1 MAGRSRSRGIHGAV
15 GRLPRRLLV
24 AGAILAGLSAGVVLG
39 GVVFFPE
46 LGSWVVRGKV
56 VPRLERELG
65 RKVAVAGIAVTR
77 GRVVLTDVVVAG
89 ANDAANA
96 PLARIASVTADYDFW
111 DTLGGEMRL
120 GHVVV
125 DGLRASVV
133 RHADGSDNFRDLAE
147 RLRKRLN
154 AAPSPGAAGGE
165 GGRLSLRPASLVL
178 SNAVFEAV
186 DAAAG
191 VRASAAGVSA
201 RLAEDGMIEAELSDV
216 AVSTDIG
223 PGATLGRA
231 RITTEMSAPLEHA
244 VVEIHDG
251 TVRATRGITLSA
263 VTGTVAPSGGTA
275 LRLDLAGSY
284 GGATEPLWKARGRID
299 VAAQTASIDVAA
311 EQFTFDRLDS
321 VLRDSAVV
329 EYADT
334 SLGAAMHVE
343 VDPARVVFNGNF
355 RLDGLS
361 VFHPMLA
368 TKPAHDISVAGDI
381 EGDFDRATR
390 TLTVKRG
397 ALSAGEVAFQL
408 EGSMHLPGG
417 LEPDGLRR
425 AEPRVAAHVVVPP
438 VPCQSVLDAIPDA
451 MVPYLADF
459 SMQGTF
465 DADVRVAIDWANLEA
480 TELDGKIDIFGC
492 RARERGSEDPIAER
506 LAGTFMHYVEEE
518 REVWLSFLIGPENP
532 DFVPIAEVSPHI
544 LNSFMTTED
553 SRFYDHNGFIPR
565 EFKSALVKN
574 LQAGYF
580 RFGASSITMQT
591 VKNVLLYREKTL
603 ARKLQEL
610 FLTWYIE
617 TQLEKDRIFEI
628 YVNAIEYGP
637 GLYGIG
643 PATRHYFGKHPRDVS
658 PVEAAFLSSLLPSP
672 KQRYKQYCEDRLWRT
687 SEVKIQRILTYMH
700 ERQRLTDEEYEAARV
715 TPLVFDRVEAGPER
729 ECKRMVRRAIENAR
743 PTNPMAK

>member
-1 MAGRSRSRGIHGAV
+1 
-15 GRLPRRLLV
+15 LPRRFLV
-24 AGAILAGLSAGVVLG
+24 IGAILAGLGVGFALG
-39 GVVFFPE
+39 GIALFPRV
-46 LGSWVVRGKV
+46 GAWVIRGKV
-56 VPRLERELG
+56 VPRLEQELG
-65 RKVAVAGIAVTR
+65 RKVTVDGIEVTR
-77 GRVVLTDVVVAG
+77 GRVVLRDMVVAG
-89 ANDAANA
+89 ANDAPDA
-96 PLARIASVTADYDFW
+96 PLARIATVIADYDFW
-111 DTLGGEMRL
+111 DTVQGEVRL

-125 DGLRASVV
+125 DGLQVHVV
-133 RHADGSDNFRDLAE
+133 RHADGSDNVRDLAD
-147 RLRKRLN
+147 RLRQRLG
-154 AAPSPGAAGGE
+154 AAASPGGASGG
-165 GGRLSLRPASLVL
+165 GARVSLRPASLVL
-178 SNAVFEAV
+178 SNATFQAT

-201 RLAEDGMIEAELSDV
+201 TLSEDGMVEAELRDV

-231 RITTEMSAPLEHA
+231 RVTTDLSAPLEQA
-244 VVEIHDG
+244 VVAIEG
-251 TVRATRGITLSA
+251 GSVRATEKVTLSA

-275 LRLDLAGSY
+275 LRLDLTGSY

-311 EQFTFDRLDS
+311 EEFTFDRLDS

-329 EYADT
+329 EYEDT

-343 VDPARVVFNGNF
+343 VDPARVVFHGDF

-368 TKPAHDISVAGDI
+368 TKPAREISVAGDV

-390 TLTVKRG
+390 VLTVKHG
-397 ALSAGEVAFQL
+397 ALSAGKVAFEL
-408 EGSMHLPGG
+408 AGSMHLPGG
-417 LEPDGLRR
+417 LEPDGQRR
-425 AEPRVAAHVVVPP
+425 AEPRVAAHLLVPP

-451 MVPYLADF
+451 MVPYLENF
-459 SMQGTF
+459 TMQGTF
-465 DADVRVAIDWANLEA
+465 EADVRLAIDWANLEA
-480 TELDGKIDIFGC
+480 TELDGELDIFGC
-492 RARERGSEDPIAER
+492 RAREQGSEDPIAER
-506 LAGTFMHYVEEE
+506 LAGSFMHYVEEE
-518 REVWLSFLIGPENP
+518 RDVWISFVIGPENP
-532 DFVPIAEVSPHI
+532 DFVPLAEVSPHI

-553 SRFYDHNGFIPR
+553 SRFYDHKGFIPR
-565 EFKSALVKN
+565 EFKSALIKN

-643 PATRHYFGKHPRDVS
+643 PAMRHYFGKHPRDAS
-658 PVEAAFLSSLLPSP
+658 PVEAAFLSSILPSP

-700 ERQRLTDEEYEAARV
+700 ERDRLTDEEYEAARA
-715 TPLVFDRVEAGPER
+715 TPLVFDRAEAGPER

-743 PTNPMAK
+743 PTNPMLK

>member
-1 MAGRSRSRGIHGAV
+1 MAGPPRTRAIHGAV
-15 GRLPRRLLV
+15 GRLPRRFLV
-24 AGAILAGLSAGVVLG
+24 AGAILAGLSVGFALG
-39 GVVFFPE
+39 GIALFPRA
-46 LGSWVVRGKV
+46 GAWVVRAKV
-56 VPRLERELG
+56 VPRLEQELG
-65 RKVAVAGIAVTR
+65 RKVTVDGIAVTR
-77 GRVVLTDVVVAG
+77 GRVVLQGVVVAG
-89 ANDAANA
+89 ANDAPDA
-96 PLARIASVTADYDFW
+96 PLARVASVTADYDFW
-111 DTLGGEMRL
+111 DTLGGEVRL

-125 DGLRASVV
+125 DGLQVSVV
-133 RHADGSDNFRDLAE
+133 RHADGSDNLRDLAE
-147 RLRKRLN
+147 RLRKRLG
-154 AAPSPGAAGGE
+154 AAASPGGSGGQASKV
-165 GGRLSLRPASLVL
+165 SLRPASLVL
-178 SNAVFEAV
+178 SNAAFQAV

-191 VRASAAGVSA
+191 VRASAAGSA
-201 RLAEDGMIEAELSDV
+201 TLAEDGKAFAELRDV
-216 AVSTDIG
+216 AVTTDIG

-231 RITTEMSAPLEHA
+231 RITTDLSAPLEQA
-244 VVEIHDG
+244 VVEIQDG
-251 TVRATRGITLSA
+251 TVRATDRVTLSA

-275 LRLDLAGSY
+275 LKLDLTGSY

-311 EQFTFDRLDS
+311 DEFTFDRLDS

-329 EYADT
+329 EYENT

-343 VDPARVVFNGNF
+343 VDPARVVFGGNF

-368 TKPAHDISVAGDI
+368 TKPAREISVAGDI
-381 EGDFDRATR
+381 AGSFDRGTR
-390 TLTVKRG
+390 VLTVERG
-397 ALSAGEVAFQL
+397 ALSAGKVAFAL
-408 EGSMHLPGG
+408 AGSMHLPGG

-425 AEPRVAAHVVVPP
+425 IEPRVAAHLVVPP

-451 MVPYLADF
+451 MVPYLEDF
-459 SMQGTF
+459 KMQGTF
-465 DADVRVAIDWANLEA
+465 EADVRLAIDWANLEA
-480 TELDGKIDIFGC
+480 TELDGELDIFGC
-492 RARERGSEDPIAER
+492 RAREQGSEDPIAER
-506 LAGTFMHYVEEE
+506 LAGSFMHYVEEE
-518 REVWLSFLIGPENP
+518 REVWISFVVGPENP
-532 DFVPIAEVSPHI
+532 DFVPLAEVSPHI

-553 SRFYDHNGFIPR
+553 SRFYDHKGFIPR

-617 TQLEKDRIFEI
+617 TQLDKDRIFEI

-643 PATRHYFGKHPRDVS
+643 PAMRHYFGKHPRDAS
-658 PVEAAFLSSLLPSP
+658 PVEAAFLSSILPSP

-687 SEVKIQRILTYMH
+687 SEVKIQRILTYMR
-700 ERQRLTDEEYEAARV
+700 ERERLTDEEYEAARV
-715 TPLVFDRVEAGPER
+715 TPLVFDRAEAGPER